1 MLPAGKFAEMI
12 RLPPIAMKRFVFL
25 VGTLFPWLTVT
36 GLAEDET
43 LTPAPSEKAS
53 PGHALPDRYLVEIKA
68 GVNPR
73 AVAPGHGVVPAFVYQ
88 RAVNGFAGVVP
99 PGRLAALAADPRVVR
114 IVPDRAVS
122 AIGKPTTGG
131 GGSGQITPEGIK
143 RIGAA
148 PGLLAFNGTGVGV
161 AVVDTGVDYNHADLK
176 PLGMASFSAFGS
188 SAQDNNG
195 HGTHVAGTIAA
206 RQNTIDVVG
215 VASAATVYGV
225 KVLDASGSGSDAA
238 VTAGLDW
245 VAANAA
251 TVSPPI
257 RVVNM
262 SLGRAGTLND
272 NPVMRAAIQSLTSSG
287 IAVVVAAGN
296 DASLEV
302 SQQVPSTYPEV
313 IAVASTT
320 AKAGTNAYRSFP
332 GVLGEDTASYFT
344 SDGAWNGGTGIGVT
358 ISAPGET
365 QENITKA
372 GFIQSV
378 GILSTK
384 LGGGTTSMSGTS
396 MASPHV
402 AGVAALVCQQALAG
416 GQTFSAE
423 SLRTRLRNGAVKVT
437 LAPFNSPTSGYSF
450 DGVREGV
457 LSATGALTP

>member
-1 MLPAGKFAEMI
+1 MELTSPV
-12 RLPPIAMKRFVFL
+12 MKRSVFL
-25 VGTLFPWLTVT
+25 VGTILPWLTVI
-36 GLAEDET
+36 GLAAENET
-43 LTPAPSEKAS
+43 LTPAPSEKAL
-53 PGHALPDRYLVEIKA
+53 PGHALPDRYLVEVKA

-73 AVAPGHGVVPAFVYQ
+73 AVAPGHGVVPDFVFQ

-114 IVPDRAVS
+114 VVPDREVV
-122 AIGKPTTGG
+122 AIGKPSAGG
-131 GGSGQITPEGIK
+131 GGSGQITPEGVK

-148 PGLLAFNGTGVGV
+148 PGLLSFNGTGVGV

-176 PLGMASFSAFGS
+176 PLGAAFFSAFGS

-206 RQNTIDVVG
+206 RQNAIDVVG
-215 VASAATVYGV
+215 VAPAAMVYGV

-245 VAANAA
+245 VAANAT

-257 RVVNM
+257 RVLNM
-262 SLGRAGTLND
+262 SLGRAGTLDD
-272 NPVMRAAIQSLTSSG
+272 NPILRAAIQSLTSSG
-287 IAVVVAAGN
+287 IAVIVAAGN

-302 SQQVPSTYPEV
+302 GQQVPSTYPEV
-313 IAVASTT
+313 IAIASTT
-320 AKAGTNAYRSFP
+320 AKSGTNAYRLFP
-332 GVLGEDTASYFT
+332 GVIGEDTASYFT
-344 SDGAWNGGTGIGVT
+344 SDGARNSGTGIGVT

-372 GFIQSV
+372 GFIKSV

-396 MASPHV
+396 MASPHA
-402 AGVAALVCQQALAG
+402 AGVAALVCQQALTG

-423 SLRTRLRNGAVKVT
+423 SLRARLRDGAAKVT
-437 LAPFNSPTSGYSF
+437 LAPFDSPTSGYSF

-457 LSATGALTP
+457 LSATGALAP